1 MNGITI
7 IAVTDP
13 KDPRLERLLPMFEDL
28 HAVMHA
34 HGMMQQ
40 LAPNGAQLWLQGVKS
55 GLERFNRMVL
65 ALDGD
70 EVVGFTSG
78 SIKLAPEYLGGARVG
93 HWTHLYVD
101 AAHRK
106 GGVSR
111 AMSDLL
117 HTWFREKGVTS
128 VETQVVR
135 DHPSSVPFAES
146 YGYAVEW
153 INLRL
158 TL

>member
-1 MNGITI
+1 MSTASI
-7 IAVTDP
+7 IVL
-13 KDPRLERLLPMFEDL
+13 KDPADARLELLLPMFEDL

-34 HGMMQQ
+34 HGMMQT
-40 LAPNGAQLWLQGVKS
+40 LAPDGARLWLQGVKA
-55 GLERFNRMVL
+55 GLERFTRMVV
-65 ALDGD
+65 AIEG
-70 EVVGFTSG
+70 ERVVGFTCG

-101 AAHRK
+101 ADHRR

-117 HTWFREKGVTS
+117 HEWFREKGVS
-128 VETQVVR
+128 SIETQVVR

-158 TL
+158 LL

>member
-1 MNGITI
+1 MNEPAIHVVSDAADG
-7 IAVTDP
+7 
-13 KDPRLERLLPMFEDL
+13 RLEQLVPMFEDL
-28 HAVMHA
+28 HAVMHK

-40 LAPNGAQLWLQGVKS
+40 LVPGGAQLWLQGVKA

-65 ALDGD
+65 AVDGD
-70 EVVGFTSG
+70 KVVGFTCG
-78 SIKLAPEYLGGARVG
+78 SIKLAPEYLGGTRVG

-101 AAHRK
+101 ADHRR

-111 AMSDLL
+111 AMSDTL
-117 HTWFREKGVTS
+117 HAWFREKGVTS

-158 TL
+158 LL